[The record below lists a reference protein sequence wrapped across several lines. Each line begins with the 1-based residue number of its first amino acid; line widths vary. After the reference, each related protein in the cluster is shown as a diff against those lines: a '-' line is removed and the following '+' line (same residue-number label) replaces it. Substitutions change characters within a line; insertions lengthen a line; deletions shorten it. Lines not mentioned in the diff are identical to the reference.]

1 MLVDGDT
8 ADQSDTTSMRVLFI
22 VCEHAD
28 YSLMYSL
35 KSKDEEVNIL
45 KRASKILTV
54 TLTILRVRLTLT
66 SHTSTSLRT
75 MWSAFEALITDLAGR
90 LSSRQAQDDQLF
102 IYHPT
107 FPPGPHQLLGK
118 AER

>member
-54 TLTILRVRLTLT
+54 TLTNLESPSNFDISYQYLIKNNVVRIRNTYY
-66 SHTSTSLRT
+66 R
-75 MWSAFEALITDLAGR
+75 
-90 LSSRQAQDDQLF
+90 
-102 IYHPT
+102 
-107 FPPGPHQLLGK
+107 PGWK
-118 AER
+118 AELPSAAR